1 MAERITVDMNSQPA
15 AESGI
20 SDRAT
25 LNPSTIEISKK
36 SKLLALSVWE
46 VQISSIKV

>member
-1 MAERITVDMNSQPA
+1 MTDRITVDIHSQPA

-20 SDRAT
+20 TDKAT

-36 SKLLALSVWE
+36 SKLLALSVWDA
-46 VQISSIKV
+46 QISSIKG